1 MEDYTT
7 MSSKKKLALQINT
20 ASLRD
25 DQKIAMGTH
34 IWART
39 EYGIKLIS
47 TK

>member
-1 MEDYTT
+1 MVDYTT
-7 MSSKKKLALQINT
+7 MSSKKKLVLQINS

-34 IWART
+34 IWTRT
-39 EYGIKLIS
+39 DYGMKLIS